1 VSSTEPSSTESS
13 STGPSSTG
21 PFDDLFAE
29 AARQLAVCNS
39 CRYCA
44 GYCPVWPALELRT
57 DPTKAD
63 VTHLANLCHDCR
75 DCFTACMYT
84 APHEFDLNPP
94 AIFTRAREHTYEHYV
109 RPPRLPRVLRGRTGL
124 VVGFLLVSAVLVA
137 LSIATT
143 GGVVFGGP
151 ATGSPYELVAY
162 GIMVTAVAIPS
173 LWTVGVMAAALA
185 RYWRDTHGSLRDLLD
200 AGAWCRALRQAAT
213 LRHQT
218 GGGEHCAY
226 EENEPSTARRGA
238 HQAVMYG
245 FLLTFVS
252 TVSAAFM
259 ENVLGLHP
267 PYPYFSV
274 PVVTGSVGGVL
285 ASVGCVVLIRLKRR
299 ADAAQTTPTMLA
311 ADHGLLWALLVI
323 MVSGLA
329 VTVTRTTVAFGPLLV
344 VHLAAVV
351 VAFAVAPYTKFFH
364 WTYRLLAIYKDAL
377 ERRPATVTG

>member
-1 VSSTEPSSTESS
+1 VSTESSSVGPS
-13 STGPSSTG
+13 STGPSSAG

-57 DPTKAD
+57 DLTSAD
-63 VTHLANLCHDCR
+63 LTHLANLCHDCR

-94 AIFTRAREHTYEHYV
+94 AIFTQAREHTYEHYV
-109 RPPRLPRVLRGRTGL
+109 RRPRLPRFLRGRTGL
-124 VVGFLLVSAVLVA
+124 AVGFLLVSALFVG
-137 LSIATT
+137 LSVATT
-143 GGVVFGGP
+143 GGAVFGGP
-151 ATGSPYELVAY
+151 TTGSPYELVAY
-162 GIMVTAVAIPS
+162 GLMVTLVLIPTV
-173 LWTVGVMAAALA
+173 WTVGVMAAALV
-185 RYWRDTHGSLRDLLD
+185 RYWRDTHGPLGDLLD
-200 AGAWCRALRQAAT
+200 AGAWARALRQAAT

-226 EENEPSTARRGA
+226 EENEPSTTRRGA

-259 ENVLGLHP
+259 ENILGLHP

-285 ASVGCVVLIRLKRR
+285 ASVGCVVLIWLKRR
-299 ADAAQTTPTMLA
+299 ADATQTTPTMLA
-311 ADHGLLWALLVI
+311 ADYGLLWALLGI

-377 ERRPATVTG
+377 ERRQATVTG